1 MDGSRD
7 SLLDRRIEIDR
18 REAYD
23 LNYLSQGRVERRR
36 VKERRSQAERR
47 EGWLRVS
54 EWYSVCLQ
62 AITGNKGPSKS

>member
-1 MDGSRD
+1 MDGGRD

-23 LNYLSQGRVERRR
+23 LNYLSQGGVERRR
-36 VKERRSQAERR
+36 AKERRSQAERR

-54 EWYSVCLQ
+54 EWYSVSMR
-62 AITGNKGPSKS
+62 AITGSKGPPKS